1 MEIHFTVSTKQL
13 VESRSPGQDLKIKN
27 QTRIRLLQQPNCSFF
42 SVLKRG
48 MIKLQRS

>member
-27 QTRIRLLQQPNCSFF
+27 QTRIRLLQQPNCSF
-42 SVLKRG
+42 SVSKRG